1 MAVTMQISQLK
12 NIGKSNKK
20 KSISPLAKKW
30 QAIRRQL
37 NQNANLRKKMCA
49 FFELYEKSLGHHEGR
64 FLKKRMELVEHLCSY
79 IPRKTITNYA
89 MENLLDFIDVE
100 MLLISQHPFY
110 DNEAVQ
116 ELHKLRR
123 NKLQE
128 RQDVYSVDTKTI
140 DALRAYI
147 ESLPWMSKE
156 FSDDDIS
163 EFIRDPEMGEK
174 LIEEGYQEWLKDHP
188 EDETCEKQPCHEGF
202 EDWIDGVDDFFYDN
216 TDRKDDSDE
225 EEAFDALH
233 EQSSDTENLL
243 KTLMKSEE
251 INRLYKKLAN
261 LLHPDK
267 LTDTSKQAEYL
278 AAMKELITAR
288 KNKDI
293 FELLTLAQKYF
304 PNHDLAIDKKQEK
317 QLSFALDKKLKELQ
331 DEYFI
336 IYDAPTPISVL
347 WRKFHDKNKRQQ
359 EYNLEQ
365 QKEWLNNM
373 IKETDSIIR
382 ETSNVK
388 NIKAFL
394 RDHYESLSSEV
405 FTRFQDEF
413 ISAYDT
419 PDFDFDKPPF

>member
-1 MAVTMQISQLK
+1 
-12 NIGKSNKK
+12 
-20 KSISPLAKKW
+20 
-30 QAIRRQL
+30 
-37 NQNANLRKKMCA
+37 
-49 FFELYEKSLGHHEGR
+49 
-64 FLKKRMELVEHLCSY
+64 
-79 IPRKTITNYA
+79 
-89 MENLLDFIDVE
+89 
-100 MLLISQHPFY
+100 
-110 DNEAVQ
+110 
-116 ELHKLRR
+116 
-123 NKLQE
+123 
-128 RQDVYSVDTKTI
+128 
-140 DALRAYI
+140 
-147 ESLPWMSKE
+147 
-156 FSDDDIS
+156 
-163 EFIRDPEMGEK
+163 
-174 LIEEGYQEWLKDHP
+174 
-188 EDETCEKQPCHEGF
+188 
-202 EDWIDGVDDFFYDN
+202 
-216 TDRKDDSDE
+216 
-225 EEAFDALH
+225 
-233 EQSSDTENLL
+233 
-243 KTLMKSEE
+243 MKSEE

-293 FELLTLAQKYF
+293 FELLTLDQRYF

-336 IYDAPTPISVL
+336 IYEAPTPISVL

-394 RDHYESLSSEV
+394 RDHYESLSSEA
-405 FTRFQDEF
+405 FTCFQDEF